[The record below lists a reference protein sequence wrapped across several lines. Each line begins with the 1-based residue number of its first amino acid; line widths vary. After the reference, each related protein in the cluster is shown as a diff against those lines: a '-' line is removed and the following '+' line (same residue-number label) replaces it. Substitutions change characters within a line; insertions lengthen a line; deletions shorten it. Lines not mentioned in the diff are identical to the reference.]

1 MKKLLSFVAVAFMF
15 VACGSYTPKAGDA
28 PDVVAKNC
36 LDGFVKGEIEQV
48 AKCFQFESENEKQ
61 EFIKELTF
69 KANVFEKDGGIK
81 SIETNLL
88 FVLENSAKV
97 KTVATFKNGKSFSQ
111 NLDLIKVNNTWYFK
125 K

>member
-15 VACGSYTPKAGDA
+15 VACGSDAPKAGEA

-36 LDGFVKGEIEQV
+36 LNTYAKGEKKEF
-48 AKCFQFESENEKQ
+48 ANCFHLSENEKQ
-61 EFIKELTF
+61 EIIKELTE
-69 KANVFEKDGGIK
+69 KANRYEEVGGIK
-81 SIETNLL
+81 SVETNLL

-97 KTVATFKNGKSFSQ
+97 KAVITFKNGESFSQ